1 MLIMLKVRIIAAVL
15 AILLTLITIWAV
27 PKIAFA
33 YMTFMDGL
41 TPGQR
46 TTYGIAQAM
55 LGAAVAGYGLWLWKK
70 KAKKKRE
77 EQDK

>member
-1 MLIMLKVRIIAAVL
+1 MLKVRIIAAIL

-41 TPGQR
+41 TPEQR
-46 TTYGIAQAM
+46 TSYGVAQAI
-55 LGAAVAGYGLWLWKK
+55 LGAAVACYGLWLWKK

-77 EQDK
+77 DQHK